1 MDCCPSIK
9 KRGPTQGNR
18 VAWLPSYALFEIV
31 RRWRSESRPLSDI
44 TILMVVLFRDG
55 PNVSKSYLELTVNTF
70 VGKCF
75 LLHGKAD
82 DLARI
87 LILSKAGGTPRRR
100 AQNPPEFF
108 AVSRRT

>member
-1 MDCCPSIK
+1 MASLLAKCSRIFGSRVESHAEGQMD
-9 KRGPTQGNR
+9 
-18 VAWLPSYALFEIV
+18 W
-31 RRWRSESRPLSDI
+31 
-44 TILMVVLFRDG
+44 DG